1 MKLNEMI
8 VLADNDGTIRDT
20 NNVKDKCL
28 DVFVLSNLDNLCP
41 SYYLPNCIDKCTAD
55 LWLKS
60 S

>member
-28 DVFVLSNLDNLCP
+28 DVFLFSRIWTIFVRVITYRIASTNARQT
-41 SYYLPNCIDKCTAD
+41 YG
-55 LWLKS
+55 
-60 S
+60 